1 MNQAKHVCYNVGDI
15 SLIARD
21 SLSTLSAF
29 ISSTLSIDLLSRSKL
44 ATKAPVESFADK
56 LQIVINAIL
65 NG

>member
-15 SLIARD
+15 LLIARD

-44 ATKAPVESFADK
+44 AIKAPVESFADK